1 MKTKKIIT
9 ILGCVILITALT
21 GCNSLQNI
29 LQNNSSIGGADGP
42 TSVLV
47 TDEYSYE
54 YEPDSEVSTEAD
66 PETNISEFEGL
77 DLDDYEFNFDEFN
90 LNDANSHSGNGNST
104 SATPESISLDGIKW
118 YEVNNEESYWE
129 FYENTAKLYDSED
142 LYMLCDYEMYYDVQ
156 AMNFIAEELSEYG
169 ITYDEQVRITSS
181 YPEYVH
187 YFCLLFTNVEIYENG
202 VYTQNTSAEK
212 VPYYGFILEEDDSY
226 YYDMVGMNSVDYYA
240 FYSDIYEDESTSSES
255 TDSATAQTG
264 TLEEY
269 YSQPQIKAD
278 LDEQMTSLKET
289 YNDVYSD
296 LGYELD
302 GNTFTYYYKYASQ
315 ISNANSAAEQL
326 EASFTDEYMQGIIDS
341 VAEECGIEDITLK
354 YVFYNADGSV
364 IFEDTYPD

>member
-1 MKTKKIIT
+1 MKTKKIIA
-9 ILGCVILITALT
+9 ILGCVMLVASLT
-21 GCNSLQNI
+21 GCSSLQNL
-29 LQNNSSIGGADGP
+29 LQDNSTIGGADGP
-42 TSVLV
+42 TSVLIS
-47 TDEYSYE
+47 E
-54 YEPDSEVSTEAD
+54 EVSYIEK
-66 PETNISEFEGL
+66 PEEESAPEEEPEISEFEGL
-77 DLDDYEFNFDEFN
+77 NLNDYEFNFNEFSSN
-90 LNDANSHSGNGNST
+90 ETKPPSNQEPLT
-104 SATPESISLDGIKW
+104 SVNLDGIKW

-156 AMNFIAEELSEYG
+156 AMSFISEELSEYG

-212 VPYYGFILEEDDSY
+212 VPYYGFILEEDNSY
-226 YYDMVGMNSVDYYA
+226 YYDMVGMNSADYYA
-240 FYSDIYEDESTSSES
+240 FYSDIYQDESTASES
-255 TDSATAQTG
+255 TNSSTAQTG

-289 YNDVYSD
+289 YSDVYSD

-315 ISNANSAAEQL
+315 ISDANSAAEQL

-354 YVFYNADGSV
+354 YIFYNADGSV